1 MQCDLTG
8 YKEAPGLKAETSA
21 GSLRVT
27 WQGAREQEL
36 RVSFGLLNA
45 APVIREMEVRR
56 QDGRW
61 TVLGRDLSPEFHVT
75 AGRRRISEQQLE
87 PLRRLGLDRDADFLE
102 REKWKA
108 FWDAP
113 LVIPGAGGTNPGLP
127 RMPEEIRRA
136 AAAYKSTGCQVK
148 TDGARLEVTF
158 TGLSIG
164 IFSGSL

>member
-1 MQCDLTG
+1 MYLRNAAAIGILTILATARAAEVSKGPFEPESPADAAAIASANSMQCDLTG

-56 QDGRW
+56 QGGQW

-75 AGRRRISEQQLE
+75 WIATRSSSSAKSGRHS
-87 PLRRLGLDRDADFLE
+87 
-102 REKWKA
+102 
-108 FWDAP
+108 
-113 LVIPGAGGTNPGLP
+113 GTH
-127 RMPEEIRRA
+127 R
-136 AAAYKSTGCQVK
+136 S
-148 TDGARLEVTF
+148 
-158 TGLSIG
+158 
-164 IFSGSL
+164 